1 MYSTLWTKKAGH
13 LEPYAGDM
21 VGDLAESWEV
31 SGDQLTVTVKITPK
45 AHFAGP
51 EGSPVNGREVNA
63 RDVEYTWNRYKAEGA
78 IRTEV
83 VNDENPEAPIVSMTA
98 TDDRTLVIQL
108 AKPDATLFGLLAQQR
123 AGNFYAL
130 PIEADNIDYKNVSI
144 GSGPWVID
152 RWEPGVGHY
161 LKKNPGYHQD
171 YRGED
176 LPYLDRLDMPE
187 LQEQALNLAQF
198 RAGNVQLW
206 GSYIQQD
213 QVLPLKR
220 DIPELQMYLQD
231 PITTSMRLIMGKAE
245 GSPFIDERVRQA
257 AMFVMDRQLMI
268 ETLGNTAEFEAEGLP
283 VTKTYDTSMAV
294 NQPGFWFLDPSSPE
308 FGPNAKYFEYNPEEA
323 QALLSA
329 AGHPDG
335 LDTTMIATF
344 GYNPGILAKMDVVLA
359 VFGGGQGG
367 PIRYTIRELDYHTEW
382 SPVVRFGKGLH
393 NGVAM
398 LQDVDTPDPALYMYI
413 RYNPNGG
420 VFQGGDD
427 TMTELTNKAKAE
439 FDNDARRELV
449 FEMQRHEA
457 KAMNFPFSHGGA
469 SQFHLYWPAVR
480 GFDVWRGSNDGLDE
494 VTLWRDPT
502 KEPKA

>member
-176 LPYLDRLDMPE
+176 LP
-187 LQEQALNLAQF
+187 
-198 RAGNVQLW
+198 
-206 GSYIQQD
+206 
-213 QVLPLKR
+213 
-220 DIPELQMYLQD
+220 
-231 PITTSMRLIMGKAE
+231 
-245 GSPFIDERVRQA
+245 
-257 AMFVMDRQLMI
+257 
-268 ETLGNTAEFEAEGLP
+268 
-283 VTKTYDTSMAV
+283 
-294 NQPGFWFLDPSSPE
+294 
-308 FGPNAKYFEYNPEEA
+308 
-323 QALLSA
+323 
-329 AGHPDG
+329 
-335 LDTTMIATF
+335 
-344 GYNPGILAKMDVVLA
+344 
-359 VFGGGQGG
+359 
-367 PIRYTIRELDYHTEW
+367 
-382 SPVVRFGKGLH
+382 
-393 NGVAM
+393 
-398 LQDVDTPDPALYMYI
+398 
-413 RYNPNGG
+413 
-420 VFQGGDD
+420 
-427 TMTELTNKAKAE
+427 
-439 FDNDARRELV
+439 
-449 FEMQRHEA
+449 
-457 KAMNFPFSHGGA
+457 
-469 SQFHLYWPAVR
+469 
-480 GFDVWRGSNDGLDE
+480 
-494 VTLWRDPT
+494 
-502 KEPKA
+502 